1 MKHSI
6 LNKIFICLALLTSG
20 QALFAQVETTAL
32 SEQIKTCKSNAA
44 MTWDSTL
51 NRCVYKK
58 QDLQTQNQVAD
69 CGKIEDKAARE
80 KCFLNIAENK
90 SGLSSDTDKI
100 YDSSGTTKSAVM
112 NAASAYFMI
121 ANLNMT
127 FGKDIAG
134 NVPLDAPANSD
145 VVKQKSKASLDEA
158 ESLNAEGTN
167 KEQAKPDT
175 ETSSK
180 SKSCMSKSI
189 LGMTGLAGLATDA
202 WMKIQTKKKMAELKK
217 AYQVDLENSAYDGQ
231 KKAFEYLLKEQ
242 ETVKEMAGLE
252 KKRNLALMAG
262 YGAGLAMS
270 VWEQWFSADPSCKFY
285 TTK

>member
-20 QALFAQVETTAL
+20 QALFAQVETAAL

-44 MTWDSTL
+44 MNWDSTL

-58 QDLQTQNQVAD
+58 QDIQTQNQVAE
-69 CGKIEDKAARE
+69 CGKIADKAARE

-100 YDSSGTTKSAVM
+100 YDSGTTKSMVM
-112 NAASAYFMI
+112 NGAVSAYYVVDLLNKKFAKDSGASVPSEKPEAASGESS
-121 ANLNMT
+121 T
-127 FGKDIAG
+127 VEK
-134 NVPLDAPANSD
+134 ANSD
-145 VVKQKSKASLDEA
+145 EAQSSATSEKAKD
-158 ESLNAEGTN
+158 TN
-167 KEQAKPDT
+167 
-175 ETSSK
+175 ETSKSSK
-180 SKSCMSKSI
+180 NCMSKQI
-189 LGMTGLAGLATDA
+189 LGMTGVAGLATDV
-202 WMKIQTKKKMAELKK
+202 WMKMQTKKKMAELKK
-217 AYQVDLENSAYDGQ
+217 SYQVDLENSAYDGQ

-262 YGAGLAMS
+262 YGAALAMS
-270 VWEQWFSADPSCKFY
+270 VWETFFNQDPQCKFID
-285 TTK
+285 TK

>member
-1 MKHSI
+1 MKHTI

-20 QALFAQVETTAL
+20 QTLFAQVETTAL
-32 SEQIKTCKSNAA
+32 SEQIKTCKSNSA
-44 MTWDSTL
+44 MNWDSTL

-58 QDLQTQNQVAD
+58 QDLQTQNQVAE

-112 NAASAYFMI
+112 NGAVSAYYVIDLLNKHFAKNAGAKVPTETTTTSTTPAASQGQSTA
-121 ANLNMT
+121 ASTTPDGDKAATDSN
-127 FGKDIAG
+127 DI
-134 NVPLDAPANSD
+134 
-145 VVKQKSKASLDEA
+145 
-158 ESLNAEGTN
+158 N
-167 KEQAKPDT
+167 K
-175 ETSSK
+175 SSK
-180 SKSCMSKSI
+180 NCMSKNI
-189 LGMTGLAGLATDA
+189 LGMTGVAGLATDV
-202 WMKIQTKKKMAELKK
+202 WMKMQTKKKMAELKK
-217 AYQVDLENSAYDGQ
+217 SYQVDLENSAYDGQ

-262 YGAGLAMS
+262 YGAALAMS
-270 VWEQWFSADPSCKFY
+270 VWETFFNQDPQCKFIDN
-285 TTK
+285 K

>member
-20 QALFAQVETTAL
+20 QILFAQVETTAL

-58 QDLQTQNQVAD
+58 QDLQTQNQVAE

-100 YDSSGTTKSAVM
+100 YDSSGTTKSMVM
-112 NAASAYFMI
+112 NGAVSAYYVVDL
-121 ANLNMT
+121 LNKY
-127 FGKDIAG
+127 FAKD
-134 NVPLDAPANSD
+134 
-145 VVKQKSKASLDEA
+145 KSK
-158 ESLNAEGTN
+158 N
-167 KEQAKPDT
+167 
-175 ETSSK
+175 
-180 SKSCMSKSI
+180 CMSKNI
-189 LGMTGLAGLATDA
+189 LGMTGIAGLATDA
-202 WMKIQTKKKMAELKK
+202 WMKIQTKKKMADLKK
-217 AYQVDLENSAYDGQ
+217 SYQVDLENSSYDGQ

-262 YGAGLAMS
+262 YGAALAMS
-270 VWEQWFSADPSCKFY
+270 IWETINQDPQCKFID
-285 TTK
+285 TK

>member
-6 LNKIFICLALLTSG
+6 LNKILICLALLTSG
-20 QALFAQVETTAL
+20 QTLFAQVETTAL

-44 MTWDSTL
+44 MNWDSTL

-58 QDLQTQNQVAD
+58 QDLQTQNQVAE

-112 NAASAYFMI
+112 NGAVSAYYVVDI
-121 ANLNMT
+121 LNKK
-127 FGKDIAG
+127 FAKDSGASVPEVASQEQAAG
-134 NVPLDAPANSD
+134 TTSDATNTAPKDQAAP
-145 VVKQKSKASLDEA
+145 VEKSKD
-158 ESLNAEGTN
+158 
-167 KEQAKPDT
+167 
-175 ETSSK
+175 SSDAGK
-180 SKSCMSKSI
+180 SSKSCMSKQI
-189 LGMTGLAGLATDA
+189 LGMTGVAGLATDV
-202 WMKIQTKKKMAELKK
+202 WMKMQTKKKMAELKK
-217 AYQVDLENSAYDGQ
+217 SYQVDLENSAYDGQ

-262 YGAGLAMS
+262 YGAALAMS
-270 VWEQWFSADPSCKFY
+270 VWETFFNQDPQCKFIDN
-285 TTK
+285 K

>member
-6 LNKIFICLALLTSG
+6 LNKIFICLTLLTSG
-20 QALFAQVETTAL
+20 QTLFAQVETTAL

-44 MTWDSTL
+44 MNWDSTL

-58 QDLQTQNQVAD
+58 QDLQTQNQVTE

-100 YDSSGTTKSAVM
+100 YDSSGTTKSMVM
-112 NAASAYFMI
+112 NGAVSAYYVVDI
-121 ANLNMT
+121 LNKK
-127 FGKDIAG
+127 FAKDAG
-134 NVPLDAPANSD
+134 VKVPEGGTPEQA
-145 VVKQKSKASLDEA
+145 
-158 ESLNAEGTN
+158 AEGTGSTE
-167 KEQAKPDT
+167 KVAVSEDKSVKT
-175 ETSSK
+175 ETSKDATDANKS
-180 SKSCMSKSI
+180 SKSCMSKQI
-189 LGMTGLAGLATDA
+189 LGMTGLAGLATDV
-202 WMKIQTKKKMAELKK
+202 WMKMQTKKKMAELKK
-217 AYQVDLENSAYDGQ
+217 SYQVDLENSAYDGQ

-262 YGAGLAMS
+262 YGAALAMS
-270 VWEQWFSADPSCKFY
+270 VWETFFNQDPQCKFIDN
-285 TTK
+285 K

>member
-44 MTWDSTL
+44 MNWDSTL

-58 QDLQTQNQVAD
+58 QDLQTQNQVAE
-69 CGKIEDKAARE
+69 CGKIADKATRE

-100 YDSSGTTKSAVM
+100 YDSGTTKSMVM
-112 NAASAYFMI
+112 NGAVSAYYVVDL
-121 ANLNMT
+121 LNKK
-127 FGKDIAG
+127 FAKDSGASVSSEKPATASG
-134 NVPLDAPANSD
+134 ESSTVETANSD
-145 VVKQKSKASLDEA
+145 EGQSTATSEKAKD
-158 ESLNAEGTN
+158 TN
-167 KEQAKPDT
+167 
-175 ETSSK
+175 ETSKSSK
-180 SKSCMSKSI
+180 NCMSKQI
-189 LGMTGLAGLATDA
+189 LGMTGVAGLATDV
-202 WMKIQTKKKMAELKK
+202 WMKMQTKKKMAELKK
-217 AYQVDLENSAYDGQ
+217 SYQVDLENSAYDGQ

-262 YGAGLAMS
+262 YGAALAMS
-270 VWEQWFSADPSCKFY
+270 VWETFFNQDPQCKFID
-285 TTK
+285 TK